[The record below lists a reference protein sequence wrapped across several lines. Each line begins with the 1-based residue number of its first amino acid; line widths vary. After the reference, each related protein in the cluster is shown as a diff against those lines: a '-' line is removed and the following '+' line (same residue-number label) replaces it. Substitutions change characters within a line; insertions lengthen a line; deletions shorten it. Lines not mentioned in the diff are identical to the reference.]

1 MSRVDIAV
9 TSARAFEMM
18 VIAITG
24 KGVKSMASVV
34 WCDNEECEYCDRS
47 GFCTR
52 EVITID
58 EYGVCS
64 WRKNEK
70 EKGKGDDTNGQ
81 RNCITPVLLGEC

>member
-34 WCDNEECEYCDRS
+34 WCDNEECEYCDGS

-52 EVITID
+52 EVITIEED
-58 EYGVCS
+58 GVCG
-64 WRKNEK
+64 WRKNKKKNEAIDWLNEK
-70 EKGKGDDTNGQ
+70 EKEADEICTY
-81 RNCITPVLLGEC
+81 